1 MTSCDAPA
9 GTQAKETV
17 YLVNS
22 ERTAYHFSFVE
33 SSLSSDSTARE
44 LVVEPMAG
52 TVPANGRWA
61 SWVERYKDEEAA

>member
-1 MTSCDAPA
+1 M
-9 GTQAKETV
+9 
-17 YLVNS
+17 NS

-52 TVPANGRWA
+52 TVPANGRW
-61 SWVERYKDEEAA
+61 VGRGGETQRRRLHE